1 MDSFKKEALFSKGII
16 NAEFFDPAT
25 DNLLGFSAYV
35 SNFSVAGTMNNGE
48 VAGGP
53 GNQLIMMIPDS
64 ARLNVTAQTADTD
77 LNSISLTVGGSLAAN
92 GIIET
97 VGAFTAA
104 STSLT
109 VANAVAPPGGQN
121 GAICYILTSSGSDK
135 ATVQAGSGT
144 AYKIADGG
152 AVQGFT
158 AVQGATYCVKYFVTN
173 SSAKSLTI
181 PALFAPKVVRAHF
194 AVNLYAKKGGSDVME
209 SSIVGIRHYY
219 FPYYFFTAAMN
230 ETASQ
235 TETGT
240 VDLSGTCLT
249 YEEAIT
255 SGNCASFGAQSYGFI
270 VDEILGANSS
280 TAKVDGIYFIGL
292 GGGATVE
299 MGKTLT
305 LPVKYSVDG
314 MLTNISD
321 MSAVTIES
329 SDEEVATMSGN
340 VVTPVAVGTT
350 TVTASVTNSATS
362 TTYTDSVTV
371 TVTEAQGG

>member
-16 NAEFFDPAT
+16 NAQFFDPAT
-25 DNLLGFSAYV
+25 DNLLAYSAYV

-77 LNSISLTVGGSLAAN
+77 INSLALTVGGTLSGN
-92 GIIET
+92 GVIEV

-109 VANAVAPPGGQN
+109 VTNAVAPPGGQN
-121 GAICYILTSSGSDK
+121 GAICYILTSTGSDK
-135 ATVQAGSGT
+135 SAVEAGSGT

-152 AVQGFT
+152 AVQGFE
-158 AVQGATYCVKYFVTN
+158 AIQGKTYCVKYFVTN
-173 SSAKSLTI
+173 SSAQALTI

-209 SSIVGIRHYY
+209 SSVVGIRHYY
-219 FPYYFFTAAMN
+219 FPYYFFTAALN

-249 YEEAIT
+249 YEEAVT
-255 SGNCASFGAQSYGFI
+255 SGNCASYGAQSYGFI
-270 VDEILGANSS
+270 VDEMLGTNSS
-280 TAKVDGIYFIGL
+280 TSKVDGIYFIGL
-292 GGGATVE
+292 GAGATVK
-299 MGKTLT
+299 MGETLT
-305 LPVKYSVDG
+305 LPIKYSINGV
-314 MLTNISD
+314 LTNISD
-321 MSAVTIES
+321 MSAVTFES
-329 SDEEVATMSGN
+329 SDEEKATVEDN
-340 VVTPVAVGTT
+340 VVTPVGVGTT
-350 TVTASVTNSATS
+350 VVTASVTNSVTGVE
-362 TTYTDSVTV
+362 YTDSVTV
-371 TVTEAQGG
+371 TVQAAG